1 MCLYTGTGIICV
13 GNDTWAYLRVLSN
26 VIMEWQGGDC
36 NFARIVAVIFALYL
50 A

>member
-1 MCLYTGTGIICV
+1 M
-13 GNDTWAYLRVLSN
+13 LSG
-26 VIMEWQGGDC
+26 VMEHFGLSKSFAQAEGFC

>member
-1 MCLYTGTGIICV
+1 MDRV
-13 GNDTWAYLRVLSN
+13 AQRHKNDYLENARFFDTRQAAQF
-26 VIMEWQGGDC
+26 WC

>member
-1 MCLYTGTGIICV
+1 MSEGYQLDMFRNAPV
-13 GNDTWAYLRVLSN
+13 
-26 VIMEWQGGDC
+26 C

>member
-1 MCLYTGTGIICV
+1 MISLYEQRSFMRERDDG
-13 GNDTWAYLRVLSN
+13 
-26 VIMEWQGGDC
+26 C